1 MLSPLESWLDYIQ
14 QLHPVKWDLGLERVS
29 QVASILG
36 VDHPGE
42 QVIVVAGTNGKGTT
56 CEYLQAMAL
65 AAGKKVGLT
74 TSPHLIAFNER
85 IRVNGVA
92 VSDAE
97 IVSAFEKIDASR
109 DSISLSYFE
118 FSALAAMLIF
128 SEAAV
133 DIAILEVGLGGR
145 LDAMNLVTPDLCVIT
160 QIALDHQDYL
170 GETKE
175 EIGLEKAGI
184 LRPGVPLILL
194 DLPATQSILV
204 QAESLASPV
213 SKLGGEFGYRAGRY
227 WCQDSDGE
235 TVVYSVSVEH
245 MGWLPSASLA
255 GALQAAHVAGIG
267 PDKVRFN
274 EILSHTRLAGRMQQ
288 IQWRGRHL
296 ILDVAHNPSA
306 AEFLCEQISQLPD
319 RGKVLAVVGMYA
331 DKDFPAVLTLM
342 NAVVDAWYFA
352 ETDEARSA
360 SSTDLKKALT
370 EEMQPVARCYA
381 KVVSAFEAAFEASGP
396 GTIILVFGSFPV
408 VGTVLD
414 LLEVEPF

>member
-1 MLSPLESWLDYIQ
+1 MHSPLESWLDYIQ
-14 QLHPVKWDLGLERVS
+14 KLHPVKWDLGLERVA
-29 QVASILG
+29 QVSAILG
-36 VDHPGE
+36 VEHPGA

-74 TSPHLIAFNER
+74 TSPHLITYNER
-85 IRVNGVA
+85 IRINGVSVA
-92 VSDAE
+92 DAQ
-97 IVSAFEKIDASR
+97 IVAAFETIEASR
-109 DSISLSYFE
+109 GSTSLSYFE

-145 LDAMNLVTPDLCVIT
+145 LDAMNIVTPDLCVIT

-170 GETKE
+170 GETKQ

-184 LRPGVPLILL
+184 LRSGVPLVLL
-194 DLPATQSILV
+194 DRPATQSILV
-204 QAESLASPV
+204 EAERQAAPV
-213 SKLGGEFGYRAGRY
+213 SQLGDEFGYRSGQY
-227 WCQDSDGE
+227 WCLDSDGE
-235 TVVYSVSVEH
+235 NVVYSVEH
-245 MGWLPSASLA
+245 MGWLPSASVA
-255 GALQAAHVAGIG
+255 GALQAAHLGGFA
-267 PDKVRFN
+267 PDKPRFDEVLN
-274 EILSHTRLAGRMQQ
+274 HTRLAGRMQQ
-288 IQWRGRHL
+288 IQWHGRHL

-306 AEFLCEQISQLPD
+306 AEFLYQQISQIPN
-319 RGKVLAVVGMYA
+319 RERVLAVVGMYA
-331 DKDFPAVLTLM
+331 DKDFSAVLNVM
-342 NAVVDAWYFA
+342 NGVIDAWYLA
-352 ETDEARSA
+352 ETDESRSA
-360 SSTDLKKALT
+360 SSTVLKKALA